1 MYFGEGENVKLA
13 TLLEKFYAKFN
24 YNVGW
29 TFMNE
34 KKNAKTAKVWVFL
47 NYLIE
52 EVVVKDFKQYLNRI

>member
-13 TLLEKFYAKFN
+13 TLLGKCSAKFN

-34 KKNAKTAKVWVFL
+34 KNAKIAKVGVFL

-52 EVVVKDFKQYLNRI
+52 EVVVKDF